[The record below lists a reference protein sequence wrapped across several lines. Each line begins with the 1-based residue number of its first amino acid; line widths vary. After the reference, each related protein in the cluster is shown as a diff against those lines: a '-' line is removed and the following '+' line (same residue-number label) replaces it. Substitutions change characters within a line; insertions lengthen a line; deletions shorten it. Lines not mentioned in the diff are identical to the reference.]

1 MAMLLI
7 IMKSVIHGN
16 KIWMKIHQ
24 KKLTKN
30 LKKNLLLINPRRFF
44 VAYCYISHFELFDI
58 HVGFKNYEV
67 ESLNRKSGE
76 VKLM

>member
-1 MAMLLI
+1 M
-7 IMKSVIHGN
+7 
-16 KIWMKIHQ
+16 
-24 KKLTKN
+24 
-30 LKKNLLLINPRRFF
+30 NPRRLI
-44 VAYCYISHFELFDI
+44 ARKKSCSSHVELLDI

>member
-1 MAMLLI
+1 M
-7 IMKSVIHGN
+7 
-16 KIWMKIHQ
+16 
-24 KKLTKN
+24 
-30 LKKNLLLINPRRFF
+30 NPRRFF
-44 VAYCYISHFELFDI
+44 AKKISHFELFDI